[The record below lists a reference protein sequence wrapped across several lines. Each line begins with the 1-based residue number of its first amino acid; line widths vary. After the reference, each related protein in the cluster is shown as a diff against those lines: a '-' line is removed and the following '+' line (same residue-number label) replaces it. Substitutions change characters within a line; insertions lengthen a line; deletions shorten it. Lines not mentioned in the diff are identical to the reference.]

1 MNTQTATA
9 AREHIYIS
17 PFTDII
23 EEENAYRLIAD
34 IPGAEKDLLSLTVEN
49 NTIEFSAETGA
60 EFNENNS
67 NVAKDAVYTYR
78 RAFRLGDE
86 IDTARIEA
94 AYDKG
99 TLTISLPKSEKAQP
113 KKIAIENH

>member
-1 MNTQTATA
+1 MNTQTAAET
-9 AREHIYIS
+9 REHIYIS

-23 EEENAYRLIAD
+23 EEENGYRLVAD
-34 IPGAEKDLLSLTVEN
+34 IPGAEKELLSLTVEN

-60 EFNENNS
+60 EFNENNQGM
-67 NVAKDAVYTYR
+67 AQDAVYTYR

-86 IDTARIEA
+86 IDTAKIEA

-99 TLTISLPKSEKAQP
+99 TLTITLPKSEKAQP
-113 KKIAIENH
+113 RKIAIENH